1 MLHKSSPNRNL
12 GRRVRPLVEVTEA
25 MWQVMDDAA
34 RAIGADAVS
43 ICLRRNGSRVVN
55 RIMGREVP
63 RRFVEA
69 VGTLSVE
76 DFYGV
81 AKLLSGRQPSFWS
94 DEVPNDPRCGHPLFQ
109 RVPMQTALVTRVQAG
124 SEMLGAASMRWMR

>member
-124 SEMLGAASMRWMR
+124 SEMLGVLLC